1 MVGSSLTAAPVRAL
15 RPGLALLSVAVA
27 AVGWSASAC
36 AARPRPLSTAAIAT
50 QTASARPTAMP
61 ASGEA
66 TPVTYTTPH
75 PPPAA
80 SPLDGSY
87 ARLDSSWPQWWK
99 CLRCADYRSAGGIW
113 RLRFERGTMRVEY
126 EVTGWSDLASYTVEA
141 DRLTVFNDPNCP
153 EEVAA
158 YRWQIQG
165 GQLRLQALQDSCAFG
180 LRAENLETEG
190 WQSCTRDGRQ
200 PPGCAA
206 AVTAATGPA
215 SPPAGISISVQG
227 GDSRFFATP
236 PESPAPANA
245 EDNSPPAGIHI
256 IYSPKSVGYGLNRI
270 LWWEG
275 NWIEVST
282 ELPVTAMGV
291 QFLGAA
297 QTGWA
302 RLLLDGQE
310 VWRGKT
316 AELGHTLDQYGGYV
330 EVTGFDPAPHTLR
343 IESLDWDYRP
353 VTVASFGFR
362 LSP

>member
-1 MVGSSLTAAPVRAL
+1 VFLT
-15 RPGLALLSVAVA
+15 LAI
-27 AVGWSASAC
+27 GTIWWSASAC
-36 AARPRPLSTAAIAT
+36 AARLQPLSTAAKAT
-50 QTASARPTAMP
+50 QTAAARPTTEP

-80 SPLDGSY
+80 SPLDGTY

-113 RLRFERGTMRVEY
+113 RLRFERGTMRIEY
-126 EVTGWSDLASYTVEA
+126 EVTGWRDLASYTVEA
-141 DRLTVFNDPNCP
+141 DRLTVFNDPDCP
-153 EEVAA
+153 EDVAQ
-158 YRWQIQG
+158 YRWQVQG
-165 GQLRLQALQDSCAFG
+165 GQLQLQALQDPCSFG
-180 LRAENLETEG
+180 LRAENLESQG
-190 WQSCTRDGRQ
+190 WQSCPGGPEQ
-200 PPGCAA
+200 PPECAA
-206 AVTAATGPA
+206 GAATDTESA
-215 SPPAGISISVQG
+215 SLPAGISISVQG
-227 GDSRFFATP
+227 GDSRFFAAP
-236 PESPAPANA
+236 PESPAHANA

-256 IYSPKSVGYGLNRI
+256 DYSPGSVGYGLNRI

-282 ELPVTAMGV
+282 ELPVTAIGV

-297 QTGWA
+297 QIGWA

-330 EVTGFDPAPHTLR
+330 EVSGFDPGEHSLR
-343 IESLDWDYRP
+343 AESLGWDYRP
-353 VTVASFGFR
+353 VAVASFGFR